1 MPEPITVA
9 AGVGSLLTST
19 YTLLKTLYQSIDSI
33 RQAPKHL
40 ILVSHDLKAF
50 YSILGTLHV
59 YMQEEDTIAGVL
71 HPTVR
76 QDLDGVSTQCVS
88 MFQDIGEF
96 IAEFLRNDA
105 TSTVS
110 KWRAMRYSWKENE
123 IAQLK
128 EHLMAHKLTLS
139 LALCSANL
147 HVPQV
152 TDFAIVCF

>member
-1 MPEPITVA
+1 
-9 AGVGSLLTST
+9 
-19 YTLLKTLYQSIDSI
+19 
-33 RQAPKHL
+33 
-40 ILVSHDLKAF
+40 
-50 YSILGTLHV
+50 
-59 YMQEEDTIAGVL
+59 MQEEDTIAGVL

-128 EHLMAHKLTLS
+128 EHL
-139 LALCSANL
+139 ALCSANL